1 MFHIN
6 LNILNYIYK
15 YIYLIL
21 CETNIKNLFIVS
33 EFVLFKKKINTKL
46 DDLSIF
52 PQKLYLYPKFTTH
65 FS

>member
-15 YIYLIL
+15 YIYLTI

-33 EFVLFKKKINTKL
+33 EFVLFKKK
-46 DDLSIF
+46 
-52 PQKLYLYPKFTTH
+52 
-65 FS
+65 

>member
-52 PQKLYLYPKFTTH
+52 PQKLYIIP
-65 FS
+65 